1 MKKLFLMFLIFIF
14 SKTHSQDFKIDSTK
28 YERFKIEYGMLI
40 PIGNLKEKFETSHE
54 VGFWY
59 RTRIA
64 HNDLMDFGIKLNLL
78 SNPKKFNYNGNDS
91 IFQVKPKGLNG
102 MIGLKMNKLH
112 DLKFLNSKITLEW
125 SSSIGYSF
133 FVFDD
138 VEGRLYDKNNPP
150 TQAEIEAQNEEDR
163 KNNTYRI
170 KNTYTKALSS
180 LYLGQGITINYKYFG
195 LQCQY
200 NFTPYS
206 WFSKRIDSDFGNS
219 SISLGAFYKF

>member
-1 MKKLFLMFLIFIF
+1 MKKLILLFLIFIF
-14 SKTHSQDFKIDSTK
+14 SKTQSQDFKIDSTK
-28 YERFKIEYGMLI
+28 YERYKIEFGMLI
-40 PIGNLKEKFETSHE
+40 PLGNLKEKFETSPE

-64 HNDLMDFGIKLNLL
+64 HNDLLDFGIKLNLP
-78 SNPKKFNYNGNDS
+78 SNPKRFNYYGKDS
-91 IFQVKPKGLNG
+91 IFQVKPKGVNG
-102 MIGLKMNKLH
+102 MIGLKINKLYN
-112 DLKFLNSKITLEW
+112 LKLLNSQITLEW

-138 VEGRLYDKNNPP
+138 IEGRLYYKKNPP
-150 TQAEIEAQNEEDR
+150 TQTEIDAQNEDDK

-170 KNTYTKALSS
+170 NNTYTKALSS

-200 NFTPYS
+200 NFTPYN
-206 WFSKRIDSDFGNS
+206 WFSKRIDTDFGNS
-219 SISLGAFYKF
+219 SLSLGAFYKF